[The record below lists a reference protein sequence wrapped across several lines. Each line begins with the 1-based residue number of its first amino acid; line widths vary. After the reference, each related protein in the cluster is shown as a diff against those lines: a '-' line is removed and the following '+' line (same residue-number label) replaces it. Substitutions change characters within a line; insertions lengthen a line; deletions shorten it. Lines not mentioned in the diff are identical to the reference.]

1 MNQKYF
7 LNIAII
13 LIVLGGIVTVIYS
26 SKTDSED
33 INKKSIVQCIKEN
46 GSTFYGAFWCPH
58 CAEQKE
64 ILGRRKNNYNYIE
77 CSTPDSK
84 DTTQICKDETI
95 QNYPT
100 WKFEN
105 DPRVCR
111 GVTPLRVLAN
121 ITGCGL
127 PDNIKDL
134 TPREFLTVYAESK
147 LETQLE
153 SISEEDKEELYK
165 NLEEVFALSFEDK
178 NKKFNETTIEELIEI
193 ETNLNCR
200 EDVPAPV
207 HVENIEVE
215 VEPSE

>member
-1 MNQKYF
+1 M
-7 LNIAII
+7 
-13 LIVLGGIVTVIYS
+13 
-26 SKTDSED
+26 
-33 INKKSIVQCIKEN
+33 
-46 GSTFYGAFWCPH
+46 
-58 CAEQKE
+58 
-64 ILGRRKNNYNYIE
+64 
-77 CSTPDSK
+77 
-84 DTTQICKDETI
+84 
-95 QNYPT
+95 
-100 WKFEN
+100 
-105 DPRVCR
+105 
-111 GVTPLRVLAN
+111 
-121 ITGCGL
+121 

-215 VEPSE
+215 VEPSQ